1 MATKEELRLAK
12 LQQDKIDKEKLDK
25 ELTEAGII
33 TASEDAPV
41 TMKAM
46 IELFGFMKSKM
57 VDDVF
62 TRVVSQTAA
71 TSSGDSAAESL
82 ADKAKE
88 RSAENPHLTLLHL
101 LHISLKLHPSS
112 LM

>member
-1 MATKEELRLAK
+1 MTTEEDLRLAK
-12 LQQDKIDKEKLDK
+12 LKQDKIDKEKLEK
-25 ELTEAGII
+25 ELNEVRII
-33 TASEDAPV
+33 TPSEDTPV

-71 TSSGDSAAESL
+71 TSL
-82 ADKAKE
+82 I
-88 RSAENPHLTLLHL
+88 RIQRIYNF
-101 LHISLKLHPSS
+101 
-112 LM
+112 